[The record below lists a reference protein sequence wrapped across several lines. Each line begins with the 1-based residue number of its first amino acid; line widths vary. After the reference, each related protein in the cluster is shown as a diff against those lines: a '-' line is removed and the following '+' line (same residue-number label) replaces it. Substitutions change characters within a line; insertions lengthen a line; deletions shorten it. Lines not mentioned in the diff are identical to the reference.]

1 MKLYLNKTSPYA
13 RLVMVVAHEKGLER
27 KIAPAWTDPW
37 ESSPE
42 LLAVNPLSRVPALL
56 TDSGVAIVDSTCICD
71 HLDEVGAGRRLVPD
85 RGDERLRVL
94 RKYGLGR
101 GLIDAAFAVTI
112 ERRFHDPHGDLPLA
126 TRWLASVERALG
138 AFERDTALLAA
149 NGEPDL
155 GDLALAVGL
164 SYTAFRLPEVKWKD
178 TAPALSRWFTRLA
191 ARRSMQATAPA

>member
-13 RLVMVVAHEKGLER
+13 RLVMVVAHEKGLEK
-27 KIAPAWTDPW
+27 KIEPAWTDPW
-37 ESSPE
+37 ESPPE

-56 TDSGVAIVDSTCICD
+56 TDSGLAIVDSTCICD
-71 HLDEVGAGRRLVPD
+71 YLDEIGGGRRLVPA
-85 RGDERLRVL
+85 RGEERLRVL

-126 TRWLASVERALG
+126 TRWLASVDRALD
-138 AFERDTALLAA
+138 AFDRDTALLATT
-149 NGEPDL
+149 GEPDL

-164 SYTAFRLPEVKWKD
+164 SYTEFRLPEVKWKG
-178 TAPALSRWFTRLA
+178 TALSLARWFLRLA
-191 ARRSMQATAPA
+191 ARPSMRATAPA